1 MKHARKLAYPGPVPT
16 EEPLQ
21 SELLRR
27 WDEALAAP
35 PDQMLEHLIRDL
47 EKEGLVEEA
56 WSRFRKSP
64 DCRLPGWAVWRKRL
78 EVRAGI
84 ARARRQQREQL
95 DGQRCQLRLRY
106 ARGPALKDVQ
116 PGAFHALLLD
126 ALQDAGLDLA
136 LSLEKSPRPLLA
148 MGPPLP
154 LGATGQGEWA
164 DATLNQ
170 SPSEGWMAVA
180 NGAAPEGLA
189 LLEALLLPPYAQSA
203 LELSCA
209 SRWFWPWPGGAR
221 AEAEARTAGFL
232 AAASFEI
239 EKGGKVGGQK
249 TVKRVD
255 VRSLVASMAWEE
267 GGLAFTTRILH
278 GEALN
283 PARLLAGILRVEAA
297 AITGL
302 ERRSVELAPDPRLQ
316 QQDRFAP
323 KLKNIYE
330 DAVLLGAGGNI
341 TLVEEDDDEPLV
353 LGDKE

>member
-1 MKHARKLAYPGPVPT
+1 MPT

-27 WDEALAAP
+27 WDEALAGP

-47 EKEGLVEEA
+47 EKEGLLEEA
-56 WSRFRKSP
+56 WSRFRRSSCHRKAA
-64 DCRLPGWAVWRKRL
+64 WAVWRRRL
-78 EVRAGI
+78 DVRAGV

-95 DGQRCQLRLRY
+95 DAQRCQLRIRY
-106 ARGPALKDVQ
+106 ARGPALKDLH
-116 PGAFHALLLD
+116 PGAFHALLL
-126 ALQDAGLDLA
+126 ATLQAAGVDLA
-136 LSLEKSPRPLLA
+136 MSLEKSPRPLLA
-148 MGPPLP
+148 MGHPLP
-154 LGATGQGEWA
+154 LGATGLGEWA
-164 DATLNQ
+164 DATVNQ
-170 SPSEGWMAVA
+170 APRDAWLAVA

-189 LLEALLLPPYAQSA
+189 LLEAVPLPPYAQSA
-203 LELSCA
+203 LELSRA
-209 SRWFWPWPGGAR
+209 SRWFWPWPGGGR

-232 AAASFEI
+232 AADAFEI

-255 VRSLVASMAWEE
+255 VRNLVESMAWEA

-283 PARLLAGILRVEAA
+283 PARLLAGILGVEAA
-297 AITGL
+297 AITDL

-341 TLVEEDDDEPLV
+341 TLVDEDDDEPLV
-353 LGDKE
+353 LGDRE